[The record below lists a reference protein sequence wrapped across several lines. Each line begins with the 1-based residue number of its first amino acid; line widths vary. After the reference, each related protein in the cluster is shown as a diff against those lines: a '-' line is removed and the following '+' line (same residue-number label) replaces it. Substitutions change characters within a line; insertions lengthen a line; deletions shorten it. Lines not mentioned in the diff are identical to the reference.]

1 MNVFLQSISEAAPG
15 RKWQWLFK
23 QRWPAYHDW
32 FLKQGDSHRPKYLT
46 CETQLRRY
54 MPELMPT
61 FEKLVELSG
70 GSDQAARFLS
80 LYCPTPYF
88 AGCSQAVWTRTD
100 PLLIRNYDY
109 DPLLWDAIVWHSSW
123 NGRAVIAM
131 SDCLWGVLDGINDSG
146 LSVSLAFGGRRVVGV
161 GFGMPLILRYIL
173 ETCETTHEAQAIL
186 TRVPSHMAYNVTV
199 LDASGNHVT
208 VMISPGKDPIISR
221 SQLATNHQEQV
232 EWNEHAR
239 VTATLDR
246 AHFLS
251 LRLHDESETAERF
264 QSHFLMPP
272 LYQTNFEQGW
282 GTLYTAVY
290 QPSQLSACYRWPG
303 YEFVTSFHDFP
314 ERALSITI

>member
-1 MNVFLQSISEAAPG
+1 MKVFLQSITEAVPG
-15 RKWQWLFK
+15 NKWQWLFK
-23 QRWPAYHDW
+23 QRWPAYHEW
-32 FLKQGDSHRPKYLT
+32 FLKQGDAKRPKYLT

-61 FEKLVELSG
+61 YEKLVELAG

-88 AGCSQAVWTRTD
+88 AGCSQAVWTRDD
-100 PLLIRNYDY
+100 PMLIRNYDY
-109 DPLLWDAIVWHSSW
+109 DPLLWDAILLHSSW
-123 NGRAVIAM
+123 NGRSVIGM
-131 SDCLWGVLDGINDSG
+131 SDCLWGVLDGINASG
-146 LSVSLAFGGRRVVGV
+146 LCVSLAFGGRRVVGD

-173 ETCETTHEAQAIL
+173 ETCETTVQAQHVL

-199 LDASGNHVT
+199 LDALGAHAT
-208 VMISPGKDPIISR
+208 VMISPGREAIISR
-221 SQLATNHQEQV
+221 SRLATNHQEQV
-232 EWNEHAR
+232 EWNEHAC

-251 LRLHDESETAERF
+251 LRLHDESETSARF

-272 LYQTNFEQGW
+272 LYQSKFEQGW

-290 QPSQLSACYRWPG
+290 QPSQRSALYRWPG
-303 YEFVTSFHDFP
+303 FELETSLENFP
-314 ERALSITI
+314 ERALSISI

>member
-1 MNVFLQSISEAAPG
+1 MNVFLQILAEATPG
-15 RKWQWLFK
+15 KKWQWLFK

-32 FLKQGDSHRPKYLT
+32 FLKQGDDKRPRYLT
-46 CETQLRRY
+46 CETQLRLH

-61 FEKLVELSG
+61 FEKLVELAG
-70 GSDQAARFLS
+70 GSDHAARFLS

-88 AGCSQAVWTRTD
+88 AGCSQAVWMRDD

-109 DPLLWDAIVWHSSW
+109 NPLLWDAILLHTSW
-123 NGRAVIAM
+123 NGRRVIGM
-131 SDCLWGVLDGINDSG
+131 TDCLWGVLDGINESG
-146 LSVSLAFGGRRVVGV
+146 LSVSLAFGGKRVVGD

-173 ETCETTHEAQAIL
+173 ETCETTAEAQQVL
-186 TRVPSHMAYNVTV
+186 VRVPSHMAYNVTV
-199 LDASGNHVT
+199 LDAFANHVT
-208 VMISPGKDPIISR
+208 AMVSPGKDAIISR

-251 LRLHDESETAERF
+251 LRLHDESETSARF

-272 LYQTNFEQGW
+272 LYQTKFDEGW

-290 QPSQLSACYRWPG
+290 QPSLRSARYRWPS
-303 YEFVTSFHDFP
+303 YELETQIDDFT